1 MTRSRFGLLALCVA
15 LFGVMAFG
23 AASAQATSGAHWWI
37 LNSAGT
43 VKTDAGSLT
52 AKLNLKIDTTPI
64 LHTKIAGI
72 TVLYECT
79 GISANKANLLANGS
93 IGESAGN
100 VKGFDIKFTGCIT
113 KLNGS
118 TSAPCQPKFEGAAG
132 TLLTKPLHGLIVLHK
147 LESGA
152 IDELIQI
159 IPDEGETFLTFESG
173 AECAIGAKVP
183 VIGKLFL
190 KDCLNQFKTHVVE
203 HLIEVGPLTELF
215 VISKTEEHKAT
226 LLGSSWAFLEGTHLG
241 LKWAGE
247 AA

>member
-1 MTRSRFGLLALCVA
+1 MGLCAVV
-15 LFGVMAFG
+15 FGVMAFG
-23 AASAQATSGAHWWI
+23 ATSAQATSGAHWWI

-52 AKLNLKIDTTPI
+52 AKVNLKIDTTPI

-100 VKGFDIKFTGCIT
+100 VKGSDIKFTGCIT

-118 TSAPCQPKFEGAAG
+118 TSAPCQPKFEGVAG
-132 TLLTKPLHGLIVLHK
+132 VVLTKPGHGLIVLNASK
-147 LESGA
+147 E
-152 IDELIQI
+152 ELTEIK
-159 IPDEGETFLTFESG
+159 PDVEETFAVIESG
-173 AECAIGAKVP
+173 AECAIGAKIP
-183 VIGKLFL
+183 VIGKAFL
-190 KDCLNQFKTHVVE
+190 KDCLGQFKTHVVE
-203 HLIEVGPLTELF
+203 HLVEIGPGTELW

-226 LLGSSWAFLEGTHLG
+226 ILGSSWAFLEGTHLG

-247 AA
+247 AT